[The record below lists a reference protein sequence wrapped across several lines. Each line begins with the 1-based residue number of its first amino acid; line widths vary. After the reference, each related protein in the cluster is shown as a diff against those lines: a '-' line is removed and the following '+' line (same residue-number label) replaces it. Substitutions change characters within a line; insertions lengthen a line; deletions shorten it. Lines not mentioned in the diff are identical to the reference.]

1 MEDFKNN
8 LTEKLKLLNQEKPKE
23 NQVPVEPKVEPQ
35 NLPTTEKQGIEN
47 FNALKDE
54 KIVDVVRAVQN
65 KKALDLAEKDETIK
79 AQMDENAKQF
89 IGNSMQVVA
98 NETTTQVNKSYFE
111 LHKSANK
118 MYGFKE
124 ERPRWQQKMMVFGN
138 SIWFVIYFIIATF
151 TVCPL
156 SVFFDV
162 FRNIFKKG
170 WLSMI
175 VSILV
180 YLAITFGIPL
190 LTGVVNVKK

>member
-1 MEDFKNN
+1 MEEFKSS
-8 LTEKLKLLNQEKPKE
+8 LTERFRNSNQEKPKE
-23 NQVPVEPKVEPQ
+23 TETVVEQ
-35 NLPTTEKQGIEN
+35 TTLPTREQQSIEN

-65 KKALDLAEKDETIK
+65 KKALDLTEKDETIK
-79 AQMDENAKQF
+79 AQIDENAKQF
-89 IGNSMQVVA
+89 IGSSMQVVA

>member
-1 MEDFKNN
+1 MEDFKSS
-8 LTEKLKLLNQEKPKE
+8 LTERFRNSNQEKPKE
-23 NQVPVEPKVEPQ
+23 TETVVEQ
-35 NLPTTEKQGIEN
+35 TTLPTREQQSIEN

-65 KKALDLAEKDETIK
+65 KKALDLTEKDETIK
-79 AQMDENAKQF
+79 AQIDENAKQF
-89 IGNSMQVVA
+89 IGSSMQVVA

>member
-1 MEDFKNN
+1 MEDFKSS
-8 LTEKLKLLNQEKPKE
+8 LTERFRNSNQEKPKE
-23 NQVPVEPKVEPQ
+23 TETVVEQ
-35 NLPTTEKQGIEN
+35 TTLPTKEQQSIEN

-54 KIVDVVRAVQN
+54 KLVNVVRAVQN